1 MDKRKNLEKCIM
13 KTEEMIKVL
22 KEKGYKIEE
31 PESRFLKVKFSDRK
45 DVFLMN
51 DDGNIILSSWRSEK
65 YLNDFK
71 RYEDK
76 NIRHFIISGE
86 VSKFE
91 FKYNGRWMECNGEMP
106 VRFLR

>member
-45 DVFLMN
+45 Q
-51 DDGNIILSSWRSEK
+51 I
-65 YLNDFK
+65 
-71 RYEDK
+71 
-76 NIRHFIISGE
+76 
-86 VSKFE
+86 
-91 FKYNGRWMECNGEMP
+91 GRAH
-106 VRFLR
+106 V